1 MIKKDLIAEQAVYR
15 GKIRWPKGFEID
27 NDNIKA
33 NFIYAVTI
41 LDSRKT
47 QNKHDYKYHDYNF
60 EDCNKKI

>member
-33 NFIYAVTI
+33 NIIYAVAI
-41 LDSRKT
+41 ADSRKT
-47 QNKHDYKYHDYNF
+47 
-60 EDCNKKI
+60 KK